1 MEIFDWQG
9 GYSAFG
15 FFLFAFYPFKV
26 NRMVIECVLPPFT
39 VHITFFLQFLLVCF
53 YFTASC
59 SFGFVSSLF
68 LHCSGSRSE
77 FSLKMKTKNSS

>member
-1 MEIFDWQG
+1 
-9 GYSAFG
+9 
-15 FFLFAFYPFKV
+15 
-26 NRMVIECVLPPFT
+26 MVIECVLPPFT
-39 VHITFFLQFLLVCF
+39 VHITFFFFLQFLLVCF